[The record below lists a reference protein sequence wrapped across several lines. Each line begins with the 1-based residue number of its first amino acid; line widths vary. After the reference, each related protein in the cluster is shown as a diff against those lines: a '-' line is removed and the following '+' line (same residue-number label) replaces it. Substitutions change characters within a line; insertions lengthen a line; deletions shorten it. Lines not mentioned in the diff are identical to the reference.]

1 MCSLI
6 VPGVVMPAAATSKR
20 TQITRL
26 RARMLADGFDTA
38 AVYSALVSVFGC
50 RPRLAWRHALGL
62 SQNDVADRYNMRFT
76 KVARAPMT
84 ASRVSG
90 FERWPEGGERPGP
103 GMLCSL
109 AELYGVS
116 PADLIDDLDLRKTPE
131 PDRQALK
138 DLLNRGGAEVAKTE
152 PDIAYRQEGSEPDGS
167 DERAVR
173 EVVVMAAHEGSE
185 HAEHAE
191 RRDIGDATLEQL
203 RADVVRLSHEHMI
216 GEPFATFQEMRRV
229 RRRIYT
235 ALDRRLWPRDQT
247 ELYFL
252 LGVLNGLMAASA
264 FGLGQTHAAEELV
277 RAGWA
282 YAAAID
288 HRPLMAQLRLEL
300 AGETYWQR
308 PRQSLSLAEN
318 GLRYLSDGQQAAQLH
333 LRYGRAAARVGD
345 ADDARRAIA
354 AAHEARARDHSDELL
369 EIGGEFGLS
378 KATQHFY
385 AGGLLIE
392 LPDDTREAI
401 AELQQAVSLYDAGPE
416 PGEYHYHAYVWGSR
430 IDLATALLR
439 DGQLDAATESLDGVL
454 SLSPNRRGAPL
465 LRRFE
470 RVRAELVAPRYRGE
484 PQAAELDE
492 RIELF
497 SAETIVGDLAELPG
511 AN

>member
-1 MCSLI
+1 M
-6 VPGVVMPAAATSKR
+6 AATATSNR

-26 RARMLADGFDTA
+26 RARMLADGFETA
-38 AVYSALVSVFGC
+38 AVYSALISVFGC

-62 SQNDVADRYNMRFT
+62 SQNVVADRYNMRFT

-84 ASRVSG
+84 ASRVSA

-103 GMLCSL
+103 GVLCSL
-109 AELYGVS
+109 AELYGVG

-138 DLLNRGGAEVAKTE
+138 DLIDRGGAEVAKTE
-152 PDIAYRQEGSEPDGS
+152 PERRPQIAYRQEGGEPDGS
-167 DERAVR
+167 DERAVH

-185 HAEHAE
+185 HAEDAE

-203 RADVVRLSHEHMI
+203 RADVVRLSHEHMT
-216 GEPFATFQEMRRV
+216 GEPFPTFQEMRRV
-229 RRRIYT
+229 RRRIYA

-252 LGVLNGLMAASA
+252 LGVLSGLMGVAADGMGNRQA
-264 FGLGQTHAAEELV
+264 GEELI

-282 YAAAID
+282 YATAID
-288 HRPLMAQLRLEL
+288 HHPLMAYLRLEL
-300 AGETYWQR
+300 ASILFWQR
-308 PRQSLSLAEN
+308 PRQSRELAQS
-318 GLRYLSDGQQAAQLH
+318 GLRYLSDGPNAAQLH

-345 ADDARRAIA
+345 AEAAREAIA
-354 AAHEARARDHSDELL
+354 AAHEARTRDHDDELL

-378 KATQHFY
+378 RATQHFY

-392 LPDDTREAI
+392 LPDAQREAI
-401 AELQQAVSLYDAGPE
+401 AELEQATILYDAGPE
-416 PGEYHYHAYVWGSR
+416 PGEYHYYGYVSGSHV
-430 IDLATALLR
+430 DLATALLR
-439 DGQLDAATESLDGVL
+439 DGQPDAATRTLEPVL
-454 SLSPNRRGAPL
+454 SLAPDRRTATL

-470 RVRAELVAPRYRGE
+470 RVRAELAASRYRGQA
-484 PQAAELDE
+484 QAAELDE